1 MHHPGEQ
8 VYALRLRADASASPV
23 ALAGEIEHVLSGE
36 RRVFADGR
44 QLIEQLQQ
52 LQGLLPATPA
62 SAAGERLRR

>member
-8 VYALRLRADASASPV
+8 VYALRLRADAAASP
-23 ALAGEIEHVLSGE
+23 AGLAGEIEHVLSGE

-62 SAAGERLRR
+62 AGERLRR